1 MLLRF
6 PMLFARVLLLL
17 ASTAAY
23 AAPVPTSTDEARAL
37 AGRLLPESTLGDAV
51 AAFPSST
58 DQARALAGRL
68 LPLTS
73 PRVAIAGI
81 PSSTDEARAQA
92 GSRVPLDSPRP
103 PTTAVATKAG
113 GTATSV
119 TPAVDPPAQ
128 KGEAAPPGHVACQT
142 QCTCK
147 HRS

>member
-6 PMLFARVLLLL
+6 PMLLAMVLLL

-23 AAPVPTSTDEARAL
+23 AAQVPTSTDEARAL
-37 AGRLLPESTLGDAV
+37 AGRLLPESIPGDAV

-58 DQARALAGRL
+58 DQTRALAGRL

-73 PRVAIAGI
+73 PRVAIAGN
-81 PSSTDEARAQA
+81 PSSTDQARAQA
-92 GSRVPLDSPRP
+92 GSRAPLASPSP

-113 GTATSV
+113 GSATSV
-119 TPAVDPPAQ
+119 TPAVDPPGP
-128 KGEAAPPGHVACQT
+128 KLEAAPPRHVACQT

-147 HRS
+147 RG